1 MPLGLSSIQNVD
13 EYRMQLQTQL
23 TSNQIEILFA
33 KYLQYLEGENRRDD
47 VSLVSVNLREIS
59 SFNVEVIK
67 ER

>member
-1 MPLGLSSIQNVD
+1 
-13 EYRMQLQTQL
+13 MQLQTQL

-33 KYLQYLEGENRRDD
+33 PYLRYLEGVDRHKD
-47 VSLVSVNLREIS
+47 VPMTSVNLREIS